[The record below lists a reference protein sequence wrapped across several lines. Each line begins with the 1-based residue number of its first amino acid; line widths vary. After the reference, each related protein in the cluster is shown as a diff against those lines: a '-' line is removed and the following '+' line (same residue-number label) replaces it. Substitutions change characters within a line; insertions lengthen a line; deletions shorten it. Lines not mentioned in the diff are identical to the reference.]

1 MNVPPTLTLYAALA
15 FYALGTL
22 TALVTLFVRTRQL
35 QNIGLGSMIVGFL
48 SHTVW
53 IGTIC
58 VKTGHPPITNLPE
71 TLSFIAWTVFAVELV
86 LWLRYRVYAAAFFV
100 YPLVLILLTFSAVVG
115 ESFQMLDPEM
125 RSNVFTFHL
134 LLTTVGIAGLLIGLA
149 FGLLALLQHR
159 ALKRKTRGR
168 LWELIPSLEVCS
180 QLSYRALAVGFALY
194 TIGLIAGVVWSYQT
208 TAEFMDLRIKQI
220 GAVAAWILF
229 GVILQSYVANTY
241 RRNRTIVLSAGAL
254 VALLIAVL
262 GIRG

>member
-1 MNVPPTLTLYAALA
+1 MNVPPTLTLYAALT

-22 TALVTLFVRTRQL
+22 TALLTLFTRAKRL
-35 QNIGLGSMIVGFL
+35 QTTGLIAMIAGFL
-48 SHTVW
+48 FHTVW

-58 VKTGHPPITNLPE
+58 VKTGHPPLTNLSE
-71 TLSFIAWTVFAVELV
+71 TLSFIAWTVFAVELA

-100 YPLVLILLTFSAVVG
+100 YPLVLLLLTVSAVAG
-115 ESFQMLDPEM
+115 ENFQVLDPQL

-168 LWELIPSLEVCS
+168 LWEMIPSLEVCS
-180 QLSYRALAVGFALY
+180 LVGYRALAIGFALY
-194 TIGLIAGVVWSYQT
+194 TVGIIAGVVWSYRT
-208 TAEFMDLRIKQI
+208 TSGFIDLRAKQI
-220 GAVAAWILF
+220 GAVTAWVLF

-241 RRNRTIVLSAGAL
+241 RSRRTLVISAGAL
-254 VALLIAVL
+254 IALLVAVL